1 VVFIKSNIQAI
12 KEYILQQNSPATRKI
27 YEAELSTFLKVIG
40 NKKYRELLAKDMSK
54 YQASMQEYSL
64 KNGDKRKTSS
74 STRARKISIING
86 FLKFIFRRGYIK
98 KDLSAEMVLPKVNQ
112 KPPDVLT
119 EEEAQALIRVPDK
132 RTYRGLRDY
141 LILRIFLLTGCRLT
155 ELISINWGDFSKKYN
170 FWTLLLKGKGDKQ
183 RIVKIPKDLEQ
194 EVQSYKGKVEK
205 GATEPL
211 FITTSKRGLKPTRI
225 TAIAIRHMLKKCA
238 NKALINKHITPHS
251 LRHTCFSLEVANG
264 ANVFQVME
272 QAGHTSLNTTQ
283 RYVRLF
289 NSMENNGV
297 DFNPLSNIN
306 QTS

>member
-1 VVFIKSNIQAI
+1 MKSNKQAI
-12 KEYILQQNSPATRKI
+12 SEYLLQQESLSTRKI
-27 YEAELSTFLKVIG
+27 YESELSAFLKVIS
-40 NKKYRELLAKDMSK
+40 NTPYKAVVAKDISK

-64 KNGDKRKTSS
+64 KNGNKRKTSS
-74 STRARKISIING
+74 STRARKISIVNG
-86 FLKFIFRRGYIK
+86 FLRFIFRRGYTK
-98 KDLSAEMVLPKVNQ
+98 RDLSCEMIMPKVNQ

-141 LILRIFLLTGCRLT
+141 LILRIFLLTGCRLN
-155 ELISINWGDFSKKYN
+155 ELISINWGDFSRKYN
-170 FWTLLLKGKGDKQ
+170 FWTLLLKGKGNKQ
-183 RIVKIPKDLEQ
+183 RVVKIPKDLEQ
-194 EVQSYKGKVEK
+194 EIQSYKGKVEK
-205 GATEPL
+205 SSTEPL
-211 FITTSKRGLKPTRI
+211 FSTTSKRGLKPARI
-225 TAIAIRHMLKKCA
+225 TAIAIRHMLRKYAKT
-238 NKALINKHITPHS
+238 ALIKKHITPHS

-297 DFNPLSNIN
+297 DYNPLSKQEI
-306 QTS
+306 TL

>member
-1 VVFIKSNIQAI
+1 MVFIKSNIQAI

-64 KNGDKRKTSS
+64 KNGDKRKASS
-74 STRARKISIING
+74 STRARKISIVNG

-98 KDLSAEMVLPKVNQ
+98 RDLSCEMTLPKVNQ

-119 EEEAQALIRVPDK
+119 MEEAQALIRVPDK

-141 LILRIFLLTGCRLT
+141 LILRIFLLTGCRLN

-194 EVQSYKGKVEK
+194 EIQSYKGKVEK
-205 GATEPL
+205 GSTEPL

-225 TAIAIRHMLKKCA
+225 TAIAIRHMLKKYSK
-238 NKALINKHITPHS
+238 KALIDKHITPHS

-272 QAGHTSLNTTQ
+272 QAGHSSLNTTQ

-289 NSMENNGV
+289 NSLQVNGV
-297 DFNPLSNIN
+297 DYNPLSIKDK
-306 QTS
+306 SA

>member
-1 VVFIKSNIQAI
+1 MKSNRQAI
-12 KEYILQQNSPATRKI
+12 SEYILQQNSPATRII
-27 YEAELSTFLKVIG
+27 YEAELFAFLKAIG
-40 NKKYRELLAKDMSK
+40 NKPYKAVLAKDISK
-54 YQASMQEYSL
+54 YQASIQEYLL
-64 KNGDKRKTSS
+64 KNWGKRMTSS
-74 STRARKISIING
+74 STRARKISIVNG

-98 KDLSAEMVLPKVNQ
+98 RDLSCEMTMPKVNQ

-141 LILRIFLLTGCRLT
+141 LILRIFLLTGCRLN

-170 FWTLLLKGKGDKQ
+170 FWTLLLKGKGNKQ

-194 EVQSYKGKVEK
+194 EIQSYKGKKEM
-205 GATEPL
+205 GTNEPL

-238 NKALINKHITPHS
+238 EKSLIKKHITPHS

-289 NSMENNGV
+289 NSLQVNGV
-297 DFNPLSNIN
+297 DHNPLSKTTKII
-306 QTS
+306 